1 MWRWVVILICLIG
14 WLVMAVGHLAPLAGM
29 VQAGVNPERIAT
41 DLVTIPPVGLLLMR
55 SLVCSAVATL
65 GALLL
70 GLAPAAILGVARGRS
85 AAVLTGLVLSPL
97 LIPPQVYAYA
107 WGLLLSPQGALGI
120 LVPGDTSVGPW
131 SRVFQAGLISAIW
144 LWPVVTLIV
153 AAGWRSAGR
162 GVFELAILDTSP
174 GRAFLLGVLP
184 VLRAY
189 LLAAGCT
196 VFAITLLEY
205 AIPHLV
211 LARVF
216 ATELLVL
223 VDVGAP
229 PGQIISLA
237 AIPIMIILALVGLVW
252 IALRKVHLWQ
262 ALEEDG
268 DDLAGWPAFGYGWFG
283 RGVWGGSA
291 LVWIVSVL
299 LPAGVMFAQLRVPG
313 AWRQGFVL
321 FRDQWGWSFTV
332 ALIASMLAV
341 CLAVAGPLFRR
352 ATLNATV
359 RRLVAFGMLAVFLAA
374 VMPPAA
380 LGIGFVMIYNRAGL
394 LGYLYRDTALIW
406 GLSLAARYG
415 AIALLIAWLAL
426 GRRRLLTL
434 EQARTDGADACG
446 ALAWVILPA
455 VWPAL
460 LAVGLLVA
468 VLSLFEIVITQ
479 LVGPVGFPSIAM
491 TILGLMHYGRDD
503 VVITISLVMMA
514 VGISTTLFCGWLFAR
529 VGK

>member
-1 MWRWVVILICLIG
+1 MVILTCLTG
-14 WLVMAVGHLAPLAGM
+14 WLVMAVGHVAPLVGM
-29 VQAGVNPERIAT
+29 VQAGLDPARIAT
-41 DLVTIPPVGLLLMR
+41 DLVGIPPIGVLTIR

-70 GLAPAAILGVARGRS
+70 GLVPAALLGSARDRS
-85 AAVLTGLVLSPL
+85 AAVLTGLALAPL

-107 WGLLLSPQGALGI
+107 WGLLLSPQGALGVLI
-120 LVPGDTSVGPW
+120 PGDASVGPW
-131 SRVFQAGLISAIW
+131 SRVFEAGLISAVW

-153 AAGWRSAGR
+153 AAGWRSIGR

-174 GRAFLLGVLP
+174 GWAFWLGVVP

-237 AIPIMIILALVGLVW
+237 AIPIAIILVLVGLVW
-252 IALRKVHLWQ
+252 IILRKVHLWQ

-268 DDLAGWPAFGYGWFG
+268 DDLAGRTALGYGWFG
-283 RGVWGGSA
+283 RGLWVGSA
-291 LVWIVSVL
+291 LVWAVSVL
-299 LPAGVMFAQLRVPG
+299 LPAGVMLVQLRVPG

-321 FRDQWGWSFTV
+321 FRDQWGWSFVV
-332 ALIASMLAV
+332 ALIASVLAV
-341 CLAVAGPLFRR
+341 CLAVAGPLFWR
-352 ATLNATV
+352 ATLNTTV
-359 RRLVAFGMLAVFLAA
+359 RRLVFLGMLAVFLAA
-374 VMPPAA
+374 VIPPAA
-380 LGIGFVMIYNRAGL
+380 LGIGFVMIYNRAGFW
-394 LGYLYRDTALIW
+394 GYLYRDTALLW

-434 EQARTDGADACG
+434 EQARSDGAGTCG
-446 ALAWVILPA
+446 VLAWVILPA

-460 LAVGLLVA
+460 LAVGLLVL

-514 VGISTTLFCGWLFAR
+514 VGISITLFCGWLFAR